1 MKDIR
6 LDSLNRTRCWKCG
19 GKSFE
24 PLSSHL
30 SRGHENNGSIL
41 HQPNL
46 ECTRCGALNKVG
58 NAVRYQG
65 PDDAAYADEWEK
77 EQKDPNERGALEKD
91 LRPDDN
97 GNTSTAGTPP
107 SFVSTMLSNTVVERL
122 GSIGP
127 LDR

>member
-30 SRGHENNGSIL
+30 SRGLENKGSLL

-46 ECTRCGALNKVG
+46 ECTRCGAHNKVG
-58 NAVRYQG
+58 NAVRYEG
-65 PDDAAYADEWEK
+65 PDDDAYAIEWEQ
-77 EQKDPNERGALEKD
+77 ERNDPNERGALEKD
-91 LRPDDN
+91 LRPDDDKSASPN
-97 GNTSTAGTPP
+97 GNPP
-107 SFVSTMLSNTVVERL
+107 SFVSTMLSNTVVEKL